1 MTSSSNSP
9 LAAAAVP
16 ARHGEQRREMRVQTV
31 YLPCC
36 LRTGSRCSV
45 GLIRNVSPSG
55 LLVETA
61 IEADPGSE
69 IDYFQDSA
77 QWRRARVVWRDGP
90 RMGLEDIDV
99 PGEEPSPFPHR
110 AIRIPTSMI
119 GRMWLHGRAVEV
131 GIGNISHQ
139 AVLAFG
145 LPPIDQGQ
153 LVTISI
159 AGSEFANT
167 SLRWWADGSAG
178 LRFERPMTMRALTE
192 LIEYAGQ
199 RACGLYYERRVGELL
214 EVVPAND
221 RRE

>member
-131 GIGNISHQ
+131 GIGNISHKG
-139 AVLAFG
+139 VLVFG
-145 LPPIDQGQ
+145 MPPVEPAT
-153 LVTISI
+153 LFTVSV
-159 AGSEFANT
+159 AGREFAQT

-178 LRFERPMTMRALTE
+178 LQFARPMTLRELAE
-192 LIEYAGQ
+192 LIEQAG
-199 RACGLYYERRVGELL
+199 RGGAGLYHERRIAGLL

-221 RRE
+221 PNG